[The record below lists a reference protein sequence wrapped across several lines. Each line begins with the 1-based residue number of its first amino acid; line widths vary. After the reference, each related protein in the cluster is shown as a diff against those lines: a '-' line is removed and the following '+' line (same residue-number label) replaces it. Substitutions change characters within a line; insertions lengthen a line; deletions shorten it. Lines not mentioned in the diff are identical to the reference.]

1 MKNKIIFAASLALA
15 SGAAFAQ
22 SGEKDGWY
30 AGLDLGYSR
39 LGTAGSDVDGALA
52 NQGVAGSTS
61 IDQSDKS
68 YGATGGYRFNR
79 NFAAEMAWESLG
91 SYSYT
96 SATANDTINGKLRA
110 SAVTLSGLGI
120 YPFTRNWAAYGKLG
134 LARTSTDL
142 TASSTSGAST
152 VANASTTNIGWLLGG
167 GLTYD
172 FDSGYYT
179 KLGWDRYE
187 HVGDASTTG
196 KGSVDLYQV
205 GVGMRF

>member
-1 MKNKIIFAASLALA
+1 MKKKLIVATVLALS
-15 SGAAFAQ
+15 SGVAAAQ
-22 SGEKDGWY
+22 SGEKAGWY

-39 LGTAGSDVDGALA
+39 LGTSGSDVDGALA
-52 NQGVAGSTS
+52 GQGVAGSTS

-68 YGATGGYRFNR
+68 YGVSGGFRFSR

-91 SYSYT
+91 SYSYN
-96 SATANDTINGKLRA
+96 SPTANDTINGKFRA
-110 SAVTLSGLGI
+110 SSVSLSALGI

-134 LARTSTDL
+134 LARTSADL

-152 VANASTTNIGWLLGG
+152 VANASSTNIGGLFGG
-167 GLTYD
+167 GLTYE

-187 HVGDASTTG
+187 HVGDASTG
-196 KGSVDLYQV
+196 KGSVDLYQI
-205 GVGMRF
+205 GVGMHF

>member
-1 MKNKIIFAASLALA
+1 MKNKLIVAAALALS
-15 SGAAFAQ
+15 SGVAAAQ
-22 SGEKDGWY
+22 SGEKAGWY

-39 LGTAGSDVDGALA
+39 LGTAASDIDGALA

-68 YGATGGYRFNR
+68 YGVSGGYRINR

-91 SYSYT
+91 NYSYNSPT
-96 SATANDTINGKLRA
+96 PNDTINGKLRA
-110 SAVTLSGLGI
+110 SSVSLSALGI

-142 TASSTSGAST
+142 TAGSTTGAST
-152 VANASTTNIGWLLGG
+152 VANASGTNIGWLLGG
-167 GLTYD
+167 GLTYE

-187 HVGDASTTG
+187 HVGDASTG
-196 KGSVDLYQV
+196 KGSIDLYQI
-205 GVGMRF
+205 GVGMHF